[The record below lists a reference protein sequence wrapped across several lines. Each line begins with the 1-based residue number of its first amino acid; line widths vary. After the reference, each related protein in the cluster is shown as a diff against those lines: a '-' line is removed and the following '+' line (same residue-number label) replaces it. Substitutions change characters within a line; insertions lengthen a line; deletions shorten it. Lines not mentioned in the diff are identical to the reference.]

1 MSHGEFMSLAIVM
14 TNKAKFKN
22 CVHGVTTKP
31 WIPQSDSFA
40 LTLSHKKIGTLRHLD
55 LKEIVGINSEVEL
68 ENTGNQKGVLTFLS
82 SYSELKANLNVE
94 FRFLL

>member
-55 LKEIVGINSEVEL
+55 LKEIVGINFSKTLKLNLKTL
-68 ENTGNQKGVLTFLS
+68 EIKKVC
-82 SYSELKANLNVE
+82 
-94 FRFLL
+94 